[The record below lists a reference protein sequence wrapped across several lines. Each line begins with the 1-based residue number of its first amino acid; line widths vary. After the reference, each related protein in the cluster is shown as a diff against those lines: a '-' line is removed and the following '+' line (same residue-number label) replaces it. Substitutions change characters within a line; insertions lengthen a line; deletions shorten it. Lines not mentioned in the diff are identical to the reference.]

1 MKKHIATLFVIFG
14 LVFTVHAETLK
25 YEYYD
30 EWGTFQEE
38 TLTVYKDMESFS
50 DAINKEIKRHGYNP
64 NDWNVFDVEFNS
76 VICASDDLYQP
87 YIFMKT
93 DAVYFPEL
101 EKISADKKKVAA
113 KFEWEEIADAQY
125 MDSLHI
131 VTYFFGS
138 TQEYNDIVFRIDYH
152 MFPSDGLHGL
162 IWTLW
167 SRTQKRLIDDDDFYV
182 EVEKEDNDRTFNLDK
197 KIQKLRT
204 RRR

>member
-1 MKKHIATLFVIFG
+1 MRKLIISLSIFFCIG
-14 LVFTVHAETLK
+14 FSTIHAETLK

-93 DAVYFPEL
+93 DL
-101 EKISADKKKVAA
+101 DNKGID
-113 KFEWEEIADAQY
+113 
-125 MDSLHI
+125 
-131 VTYFFGS
+131 
-138 TQEYNDIVFRIDYH
+138 NDIVFRIDYH

-167 SRTQKRLIDDDDFYV
+167 SRTQKRLIDDDDFYA